1 MKKVLIV
8 EDDTL
13 VLKAYHDKFVEEG
26 FEVHD
31 ALDGEQGLA
40 VALNMHPDAI
50 FLDLNM
56 PRMDGMTVMKKL
68 REDVWGRKVPIV
80 IITNLELN
88 DDRLKGVVRDE
99 PAFYL
104 LKKNY
109 TLEDLVSKVKEVTS

>member
-13 VLKAYHDKFVEEG
+13 ILKAYHDKFVEEG

-31 ALDGEQGLA
+31 AMDGERGLTM
-40 VALNMHPDAI
+40 ALAMHPDAI
-50 FLDLNM
+50 LLDLNM

-68 REDVWGRKVPIV
+68 REDAWGKKVPIV

-109 TLEDLVSKVKEVTS
+109 TLEDLVSKVREITS